1 MRGLP
6 QDGLIRIDRV
16 SGRNQFLN
24 TKLNSPHPLPK
35 FQSLGGRKP
44 FLTYLTFIIH
54 ARERKKGFDISSS
67 PSSSSAGSLC
77 APTYD
82 VGNASD
88 DERRRHAN
96 VNGDVSRPLNSGPRD
111 GYVYRE
117 LHLEEP
123 GRRGWHGWT
132 PARLRMTW
140 VSGYFSG
147 ILATH

>member
-24 TKLNSPHPLPK
+24 TKLKSPHPLPK

-54 ARERKKGFDISSS
+54 AREERKKGFDISSS

-77 APTYD
+77 APSYD

-96 VNGDVSRPLNSGPRD
+96 VNGDVSRPLNSAMFIAIFIWRSLDDVD
-111 GYVYRE
+111 GMD
-117 LHLEEP
+117 
-123 GRRGWHGWT
+123 GRT